1 MFFTPCRPRFRRRL
15 VSPLRW
21 WVEVLGLGLVANL
34 FAADPGADDLA
45 ARRWAQYEPA
55 FQAFAEA
62 DRARPPVPG
71 GIVFVGSSIFRQWA
85 DLSEQLAPLPVL
97 NRAFGGSRTADQLA
111 RFEQTI
117 PPYAPRLIVY
127 YCGSNDL
134 NAEHSPAEIAA
145 NVHAFATRVRDRLPG
160 TQIYFTSILRAPQ
173 KEAKWDQ
180 VDATNALV
188 RDLCATEARW
198 HFIDLNPAVFDAAG
212 QPLVEL
218 YRDDLLHYQPPAYA
232 AFAGILRPVLE
243 RAWAQLGPFS
253 PLP

>member
-1 MFFTPCRPRFRRRL
+1 MLIFPSRLPSACRPASL
-15 VSPLRW
+15 LRW
-21 WVEVLGLGLVANL
+21 WATALGLSLAASLV
-34 FAADPGADDLA
+34 AADPGTDDLA
-45 ARRWAQYEPA
+45 ARRWAQYEPS

-62 DRARPPVPG
+62 DRAQPPVRG

-85 DLSEQLAPLPVL
+85 DLREQMAPLPVL

-117 PPYAPRLIVY
+117 PPYAPRIVVY

-134 NAEHSPAEIAA
+134 NADLSPAEIAA

-160 TQIYFTSILRAPQ
+160 TQVYFTSILRAPQ

-180 VDATNALV
+180 VDAANTLV
-188 RDLCATEARW
+188 RDFCATEARW
-198 HFIDLNPAVFDAAG
+198 HFVDLNPAVFDAAAR
-212 QPLVEL
+212 PRVEL

-232 AFAGILRPVLE
+232 AFARILRPVLE
-243 RAWAQLGPFS
+243 RAWAELEPV
-253 PLP
+253 PARP